1 MKNYKSF
8 KKLYE
13 IESIEIPIDV
23 THSHINKD
31 PKKAKEEY
39 EKILGRE
46 GKLSEYLKKNNEKF
60 TFGILKSIF
69 EDAINYKKNRELKKG
84 AYKFLHR
91 AVPMALSFFFFPAW
105 LIGQILGAS
114 RAFDKIIVPLLN
126 NPEYKYNDFLMKFIK
141 GTIALSEGEIKYIM
155 KDDWFYNIFAIKD
168 GTLKMIR
175 KEYVIEFATD
185 LSQHMTKESD
195 DKEVPKNYIENHLKT
210 WLNDKFEINPKMLL
224 K

>member
-8 KKLYE
+8 VKIYE
-13 IESIEIPIDV
+13 MESNEMPINV
-23 THSHINKD
+23 INSHIDKD

-46 GKLSEYLKKNNEKF
+46 GKLSEYLKNNNEKF

-69 EDAINYKKNRELKKG
+69 EDAIEYKKNRELKKG

-114 RAFDKIIVPLLN
+114 RAFNKIIVPLLN
-126 NPEYKYNDFLMKFIK
+126 KPEHKYNDFLMKFIK

-155 KDDWFYNIFAIKD
+155 ENDWFYNIFAIKD
-168 GTLKMIR
+168 GTLNMIR
-175 KEYVIEFATD
+175 KEYIIEFATD
-185 LSQHMTKESD
+185 LSYHMAKEPD
-195 DKEVPKNYIENHLKT
+195 DKEVPENYIENHLKT
-210 WLNDKFEINPKMLL
+210 WLNDKFKINPKMSL